1 MILSD
6 RTLKHA
12 LHDRDIQIV
21 PPIDQATQLDCC
33 GIYGTLGK
41 EFRVQQV
48 NPDAAY
54 IDPRNAEDMGD
65 RWVLIEASDD
75 DPFILEPDAF
85 VLAATKEQLTIPHD
99 MVAFMDGRT

>member
-1 MILSD
+1 
-6 RTLKHA
+6 
-12 LHDRDIQIV
+12 
-21 PPIDQATQLDCC
+21 
-33 GIYGTLGK
+33 
-41 EFRVQQV
+41 
-48 NPDAAY
+48 
-54 IDPRNAEDMGD
+54 MGD